1 MCVYLACICLAFYFE
16 KIIRRKCMSFVTIFI
31 TSIALAMD
39 AFGVSLS
46 LAISDSSEDKKLKS
60 KVIYLFGFFQFILA
74 FLGGVLG
81 FYFNNY
87 VMVIPE
93 KLLGMVIAIVGV
105 LMIYDGK
112 KKNNCKVTIKNGV
125 IIFLGISV
133 SIDALA
139 VSLIDPV
146 LLAES

>member
-1 MCVYLACICLAFYFE
+1 MTLLEVILIG
-16 KIIRRKCMSFVTIFI
+16 V
-31 TSIALAMD
+31 ALAMD

-112 KKNNCKVTIKNGV
+112 KKNNC
-125 IIFLGISV
+125 
-133 SIDALA
+133 
-139 VSLIDPV
+139 
-146 LLAES
+146 